1 MKDKFGRE
9 ISYLRISVTDRCNF
23 RCKYCMG
30 DKGIDLLKH
39 EDILSFEEI
48 CQTVEIMV
56 GLGIKKIR
64 LTGGEPF
71 ARRGLMD
78 LIEML
83 AKIDGIEDFAIT
95 TNGSMV
101 YDKLER
107 LKELGISRLNFSL
120 DTLDR
125 EKFKKITKS
134 DSCDKVISSI
144 NKAIDL
150 GFKVKINVVLIK
162 AFNDNEISDFI
173 ELSKDKPIEVR
184 FIELMP
190 IGADLTFDKNN
201 YKENSHILKDYEKK
215 DLGFDGVSR
224 TYQIDGHMGKVG
236 LISPLSH
243 KFCGDCNRI
252 RLTSDGKLKACLH
265 SKDEISIKGLSRPDK
280 ERLIKATI
288 YNKPQSHK
296 LDESGSE
303 SARTMSSI
311 GG

>member
-30 DKGIDLLKH
+30 DDGIDLLKH

-64 LTGGEPF
+64 LTGGEVF
-71 ARRGLMD
+71 ARRGVMD

-83 AKIDGIEDFAIT
+83 SKIDEIEDFAIT
-95 TNGSMV
+95 TNGSMI
-101 YDKLER
+101 YDKLEK
-107 LKELGISRLNFSL
+107 LKSLGVSRLNFSL
-120 DTLDR
+120 DTLDKK
-125 EKFKKITKS
+125 KFEKITKS
-134 DSCDKVISSI
+134 DSFDQVIRSI
-144 NKAIDL
+144 NKAIHL

-162 AFNDNEISDFI
+162 GFNDDEISDFI
-173 ELSKDKPIEVR
+173 QLTKDKPIEVR

-190 IGADLTFDKNN
+190 IGGDIEFDRKN
-201 YKENSHILKDYEKK
+201 YKENSYILKGLPIK
-215 DLGFDGVSR
+215 DLGYDGVSR
-224 TYQIDGHMGKVG
+224 TFAIDDYKGKIG

-243 KFCGDCNRI
+243 KFCGACNRI
-252 RLTSDGKLKACLH
+252 RLTSDGKIKSCLH
-265 SKDEISIKGLSRPDK
+265 SKEEISIKGLTRSDK
-280 ERLIKATI
+280 EKLIRETI

-296 LDESGSE
+296 LDEKGSE
-303 SARTMSSI
+303 SMRSMSSI